1 MAGEWGPPTRSAEHK
16 SRVREVKRK
25 LDTRDISLSAV
36 FTGLYAVLVVAL
48 APISFG
54 PVQLR
59 LADCLIPLAALFGL
73 PVVVGVT
80 AGCFLG
86 NAYWGLGSLDIALG
100 PVANLVAASLVLLLR
115 NRRLLACI
123 VGALPIGVIVGGYLW
138 MLPFITPPS
147 IFGLSLPV
155 WAAMMVSITIS
166 SLIAM
171 AVIGYGLLTVL
182 SRPSVIAS
190 LKARGLKVASETKS

>member
-1 MAGEWGPPTRSAEHK
+1 MSGFLPPVPLKHK
-16 SRVREVKRK
+16 PRVREVKRR
-25 LDTRDISLSAV
+25 LDARDVSLSAV
-36 FTGLYAVLVVAL
+36 FAGLYAVLVVVL

-59 LADCLIPLAALFGL
+59 LADCLIPLAALFGW

-86 NAYWGLGSLDIALG
+86 NAYWWVGSLDVVLG
-100 PVANLVAASLVLLLR
+100 PVANLVAASLVLVLR
-115 NRRLLACI
+115 NRRLLACV

-138 MLPFITPPS
+138 LFFPPPS
-147 IFGLSLPV
+147 IFGLSLAP
-155 WAAMMVSITIS
+155 WAAMMASITIS

-182 SRPSVIAS
+182 SRPSVIAA
-190 LKARGLKVASETKS
+190 LKSRGLKVAAETES

>member
-1 MAGEWGPPTRSAEHK
+1 
-16 SRVREVKRK
+16 
-25 LDTRDISLSAV
+25 LSAV
-36 FTGLYAVLVVAL
+36 FTGLYAVLVVVL

-59 LADCLIPLAALFGL
+59 LADCLVPLAALFGW

-86 NAYWGLGSLDIALG
+86 NAYWWLGSLDVALG
-100 PVANLVAASLVLLLR
+100 PVANFIAASLVLLLR
-115 NRRLLACI
+115 KKRLLACV
-123 VGALPIGVIVGGYLW
+123 VGAFPIGVIVGGYLW
-138 MLPFITPPS
+138 LFFPPPS
-147 IFGLSLPV
+147 IFGLSLPA

-171 AVIGYGLLTVL
+171 AVIGYGLLAAL
-182 SRPSVIAS
+182 SRPSVMEA
-190 LKARGLKVASETKS
+190 LRAKGLKVVAETET

>member
-1 MAGEWGPPTRSAEHK
+1 MDA
-16 SRVREVKRK
+16 
-25 LDTRDISLSAV
+25 RDLSLTVIFA
-36 FTGLYAVLVVAL
+36 GLYAIVVVVL

-59 LADCLIPLAALFGL
+59 VADCLIPLAALFGW

-80 AGCFLG
+80 VGCFVG
-86 NAYWGLGSLDIALG
+86 NAYYWLG
-100 PVANLVAASLVLLLR
+100 PLDVFLGPLANFIAASIIILLR
-115 NRRLLACI
+115 KRRLLACV

-138 MLPFITPPS
+138 LFFPPPD
-147 IFGLSLPV
+147 IFGSSLPV
-155 WAAMMVSITIS
+155 WVAMIISITIS

-182 SRPSVIAS
+182 SRPSVIEP
-190 LKARGLKVASETKS
+190 LKSRGLKVLAEG